1 GVPLQRGSPPGDVGV
16 TRRATPVADPRVE
29 LGRPTRDL
37 ASVPR
42 RLFATVLAE
51 TYLPVAILLA
61 HRALLA
67 PDASASPLA
76 SPYLASLVSGTVLG
90 SIVASWA
97 LLRLHRTFRALREL
111 SRRDELTGAYNR
123 RAGEER
129 LAEDL
134 ARSGRGGG
142 RLSLAIVD
150 ADGLKQAND
159 SFGHAAGD
167 ACLRRLADA
176 LRRNVREGDW
186 VARWGGDE
194 FVVGLWDAHDPDAPR
209 AVLERVADE
218 LRRRPVALPD
228 DVELRPT
235 FSAGLGR
242 ALPGD
247 TATQLLAR
255 ADRLLYEAKRDGRA
269 RGSPSTP
276 ANPPGQPEEAGT
288 PRVR

>member
-1 GVPLQRGSPPGDVGV
+1 M
-16 TRRATPVADPRVE
+16 
-29 LGRPTRDL
+29 L
-37 ASVPR
+37 AG
-42 RLFATVLAE
+42 

-76 SPYLASLVSGTVLG
+76 SPYLLASLVSGTVLG

-134 ARSGRGGG
+134 ARSGRGGDW
-142 RLSLAIVD
+142 LALAILD
-150 ADGLKQAND
+150 ADGLKEAND

-186 VARWGGDE
+186 VARWGGD
-194 FVVGLWDAHDPDAPR
+194 
-209 AVLERVADE
+209 
-218 LRRRPVALPD
+218 
-228 DVELRPT
+228 
-235 FSAGLGR
+235 
-242 ALPGD
+242 
-247 TATQLLAR
+247 
-255 ADRLLYEAKRDGRA
+255 
-269 RGSPSTP
+269 
-276 ANPPGQPEEAGT
+276 
-288 PRVR
+288 